1 MKIDDNILQQ
11 IEQLAKLN
19 VGQQEQAK
27 TIEKIVGVLDML
39 DKVKMADIED
49 LEPLYHPLEI
59 QQAMREDIADGDIPR
74 DAIQAQSPQVA
85 EGLFLVP
92 KVIE

>member
-1 MKIDDNILQQ
+1 MNIDENTLRQ

-19 VGQQEQAK
+19 VGQKEQEK
-27 TIEKIVGVLDML
+27 TISKIVGVLDML
-39 DKVKMADIED
+39 DKINMDDIVD

-59 QQAMREDIADGDIPR
+59 QQAMREDTANGDIPR
-74 DAIQAQSPQVA
+74 DAIQVQSPHVVD
-85 EGLFLVP
+85 GLFLVP